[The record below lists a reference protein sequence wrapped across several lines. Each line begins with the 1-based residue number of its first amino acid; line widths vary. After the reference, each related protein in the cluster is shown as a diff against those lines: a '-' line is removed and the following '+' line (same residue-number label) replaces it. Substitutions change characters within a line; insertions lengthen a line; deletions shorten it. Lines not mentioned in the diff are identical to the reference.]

1 MDLLIT
7 HTLPASPK
15 NKQTKTK
22 AKKQK
27 QFPILKL
34 TMENLLN
41 DKSDEQ
47 GRRQGRGWM
56 ALNTK
61 FSSDILGSQS

>member
-22 AKKQK
+22 KQK

-34 TMENLLN
+34 TVENLLN